1 MRPWKRSSRFRGKAD
16 IATKNRN
23 FGYGPVAEV
32 RQTRAHLRQE
42 QASPGSW
49 QSLGCWPPSSLS
61 TSAWHR
67 SYRGTS
73 LGPGRSLFNS
83 LEEDIWLKSPG
94 PRSIKLR
101 RPRTTKKNGGIRL
114 TILPLTPDL
123 WPAFEDLF
131 GKWGA
136 SNGCWCMYWRIGGAY
151 RGKRSE
157 NKEALREIVKRGSP
171 PGLLAFDG
179 DLAVGW
185 CQVTPRDALP
195 WLDRMWWFRPVDD
208 MRVWAISCFFVR
220 RGYRRQGVMSQLI
233 VAALKTA
240 KRARASA
247 LEAYPID
254 TSAPKSTSNTF
265 TGTAAAFTR
274 AGFQEVARC
283 ASARPIMRHD
293 LKAIPR

>member
-1 MRPWKRSSRFRGKAD
+1 MAKSLLLAPPLRCRHPPGTEA
-16 IATKNRN
+16 IA
-23 FGYGPVAEV
+23 GHGWAL
-32 RQTRAHLRQE
+32 A
-42 QASPGSW
+42 
-49 QSLGCWPPSSLS
+49 
-61 TSAWHR
+61 
-67 SYRGTS
+67 
-73 LGPGRSLFNS
+73 GRWSNS
-83 LEEDIWLKSPG
+83 LEEDIWLKSPS
-94 PRSIKLR
+94 PRSIKR
-101 RPRTTKKNGGIRL
+101 GPRMTKKNGGIKL

-157 NKEALREIVKRGSP
+157 NKEALREIVRRGSP

-247 LEAYPID
+247 LEAYLL
-254 TSAPKSTSNTF
+254 
-265 TGTAAAFTR
+265 TR
-274 AGFQEVARC
+274 AHRKARRTPLPVRPLRSRGR
-283 ASARPIMRHD
+283 ASGRLPAAHRLVRSRGTI
-293 LKAIPR
+293 